1 MIGKQRTEELCAYNW
16 IDSEPNLARGITRD
30 MKRIGVL
37 WAFAVLLALRGV
49 DGAGTS
55 EEDEYGIKK
64 FDNSRTC
71 SRDTIVKEIGYVSQV
86 VGGESSVGSLDLDIL
101 CNDIETEFGEDV
113 RVGLECGIIEKSAS
127 ECEFM
132 LKTVFI
138 DMKGAKKADSN
149 GLDNFKNFKRLIK
162 LYIEKHRVHS

>member
-1 MIGKQRTEELCAYNW
+1 MNKHETKTNESIA
-16 IDSEPNLARGITRD
+16 RD

-37 WAFAVLLALRGV
+37 WIFAVLFALEGV
-49 DGAGTS
+49 DGAETS

-64 FDNSRTC
+64 FDSSRTC
-71 SRDTIVKEIGYVSQV
+71 SKDTINKEIGYVSQV
-86 VGGESSVGSLDLDIL
+86 VGDAGVSTLDLDIL

-113 RVGLECGIIEKSAS
+113 RVGLECGIIEKSAT

-149 GLDNFKNFKRLIK
+149 ALNNFKNFKRLIK
-162 LYIEKHRVHS
+162 LYIKYNLPFLSHVNVPFHFLGR